1 MERLY
6 YDNGFVK
13 VYYLEDLKAGVGRWK
28 GFISGKDY
36 RNALDKAAELFKE
49 KGIGKW
55 IANLSEM
62 ETITDEDQKWANEDW
77 FPRALQAG
85 LKRLAIIVGAD
96 VFNQMSVEQI
106 MNNVESLDLTTQ
118 YFDSEEKA
126 KAWLATQ

>member
-1 MERLY
+1 MEKLHF
-6 YDNGFVK
+6 DNGFVQI
-13 VYYLEDLKAGVGRWK
+13 YYLDDIKSGIGRWK
-28 GFISGKDY
+28 GFISGNDY
-36 RNALDKAAELFKE
+36 RNALNSAADLFKE
-49 KGIGKW
+49 KKIYKW

-85 LKRLAIIVGAD
+85 LKRLAIIVGTD

-106 MNNVESLDLTTQ
+106 MSNVASMDLKTQ

-126 KAWLATQ
+126 KAWMATQ

>member
-1 MERLY
+1 M
-6 YDNGFVK
+6 
-13 VYYLEDLKAGVGRWK
+13 KAGVGRWK
-28 GFISGKDY
+28 GFISGEDY

-62 ETITDEDQKWANEDW
+62 EPITDEDQKWANEDW